1 MQMSRSGDQDG
12 GSVLMDKELL
22 SPADQNVRIALGTGS
37 APCVFLYYV
46 VYVLLYI
53 AVAILAMGAA

>member
-1 MQMSRSGDQDG
+1 
-12 GSVLMDKELL
+12 MDKELL

-46 VYVLLYI
+46 LLYI